1 MWVRPSFR
9 TYNYNLDVGEHY
21 YTPIRD
27 YVSKPIGSRGA
38 YPGALSYGERLHY
51 KWLSGQR
58 FASDQVQS
66 RSARASSLSR
76 ATTVPPSSPEFG
88 GSSGFYARE
97 LRRSRASSVERAS
110 SVASQTRAVRS
121 SSVPPTAGFEGH
133 SGYYGQQL
141 AALDE
146 MHESSAVAAST
157 MKSSSETQFEST
169 LAAQELSIKQG
180 RQSSSRAVR
189 RAELHAVSS
198 GRDPRHVGVPR
209 NTSDDICYKVA
220 DLRMTPFEGRE
231 MQSHTEAS
239 MRGRVRVQKLEKELN
254 ALTSSAMKY
263 KSFYA
268 KSAAQMAKEAI
279 EASESEAAASRK
291 VRRTTVVESS
301 REVAAA

>member
-1 MWVRPSFR
+1 M
-9 TYNYNLDVGEHY
+9 
-21 YTPIRD
+21 
-27 YVSKPIGSRGA
+27 
-38 YPGALSYGERLHY
+38 
-51 KWLSGQR
+51 
-58 FASDQVQS
+58 
-66 RSARASSLSR
+66 
-76 ATTVPPSSPEFG
+76 
-88 GSSGFYARE
+88 GSS
-97 LRRSRASSVERAS
+97 
-110 SVASQTRAVRS
+110 
-121 SSVPPTAGFEGH
+121 FEGR

-209 NTSDDICYKVA
+209 DTSDDICKKVA

-231 MQSHTEAS
+231 LESYSEAS
-239 MRGRVRVQKLEKELN
+239 MRGRLRVQKLEKELS

-263 KSFYA
+263 KSSYL
-268 KSAAQMAKEAI
+268 KSASQMAKEAI
-279 EASESEAAASRK
+279 EASESEAAASKTMRK
-291 VRRTTVVESS
+291 TTIVESS
-301 REVAAA
+301 RQVAAA